1 MTARIESMQGEKID
15 TEALLKKSKNAFY
28 KISTL
33 NEEIRNKA
41 LETFARLTEESGAF
55 LLAENVKDL
64 EASEGKIKNS
74 LYKRLQLDP
83 GKLAQ
88 VVAGI
93 RDVAALPDPIG
104 QVLEHTT
111 LDTGLE
117 LEKVSVPLGVI
128 AMVFESRPDVIPQIL
143 SLALKSGNT
152 VVLKGGR
159 EALNSNHAFMSIVA
173 KLEEQIPELPSG
185 WAQLV
190 DTREDFQELLSYPE
204 WVDLVIPRGSNE
216 LVRQIMNSTQIP
228 VLGHAE
234 GICHIYVHDQADI
247 NTAVAVAIDAK
258 AQYPAVCNALE
269 TLLIDAKIADAFLP
283 AFGRAASESNIQLRA
298 CALTREVLPQA
309 EAVTEEDWTTEYGD
323 LTLSLKVV
331 DGLEAAVS
339 HINRFGSHHT
349 DGIMT
354 EDVEA
359 RETFLRKVDSATV
372 VANASTRF
380 ADGFRF
386 GLGAEVG
393 TSTLKIH
400 ARGPVGLEGL
410 TIYKY
415 VLRGEGQVV
424 AEYVGEKAKPFL
436 HQRRDHLDFNTKGT
450 KENEFL

>member
-1 MTARIESMQGEKID
+1 MTTRIESMQGETVD
-15 TEALLKKSKNAFY
+15 TEALLRQSKNAFF

-33 NEEIRNKA
+33 NLEIRNKA
-41 LETFARLTEESGAF
+41 LDTFARLTEEAGAF
-55 LLAENVKDL
+55 LLAENAKDL
-64 EASEGKIKNS
+64 QASQGKIKNT
-74 LYKRLQLDP
+74 LYKRLELDP

-88 VVAGI
+88 VVQGI

-104 QVLEHTT
+104 RVLERTT

-143 SLALKSGNT
+143 SLALKSGNA

-159 EALNSNHAFMSIVA
+159 EALNSNHAFMAIVA

-234 GICHIYVHDQADI
+234 GICHIYVHDKADL
-247 NTAVAVAIDAK
+247 NTAVSVAIDAK

-269 TLLIDAKIADAFLP
+269 TLLVDAKIADAFLP
-283 AFGRAASESNIQLRA
+283 LFGRAASDAKVQLKG
-298 CALTREVLPQA
+298 CARTRQVLPEV
-309 EAVTEEDWTTEYGD
+309 EAATEEDWTTEYGD

-331 DGLEAAVS
+331 DGLDEAVS

-349 DGIMT
+349 DGIMS
-354 EDVEA
+354 EDAAA
-359 RETFLRKVDSATV
+359 REAFLQKVDSATV

-393 TSTLKIH
+393 ISTLKTH

-424 AEYVGEKAKPFL
+424 AEYVGESAKPFL
-436 HQRRDHLDFNTKGT
+436 HQKHAG
-450 KENEFL
+450 

>member
-1 MTARIESMQGEKID
+1 MTTRIESRQGERVD
-15 TEALLKKSKNAFY
+15 TETLLKRSKNAFFQ
-28 KISTL
+28 ISTL
-33 NEEIRNKA
+33 NEEVRNKA
-41 LETFARLTEESGAF
+41 LQTFARLTEEAGAF
-55 LLAENVKDL
+55 LLAENARDL
-64 EASEGKIKNS
+64 DSAQGKIKNT
-74 LYKRLQLDP
+74 LYKRLQLDA

-88 VVAGI
+88 VVQGI

-104 QVLEHTT
+104 QVLESTT
-111 LDTGLE
+111 LDSGLE
-117 LEKVSVPLGVI
+117 LEKLSVPLGVI

-143 SLALKSGNT
+143 SLALKSGNA

-159 EALNSNHAFMSIVA
+159 EALNSNHAFMAIVS
-173 KLEEQIPELPSG
+173 KLEEETPELPSG

-190 DTREDFQELLSYPE
+190 DTREGFQELLSYPE

-234 GICHIYVHDQADI
+234 GICHIYIHEKADI
-247 NTAVAVAIDAK
+247 NTAVEVAIDSK

-269 TLLIDAKIADAFLP
+269 TLLIDGKIAEAFLP
-283 AFGRAASESNIQLRA
+283 VFGRAASDANVQLKGCPR
-298 CALTREVLPQA
+298 TRQVLPQA
-309 EAVTEEDWTTEYGD
+309 EAATEEDWTTEYGD

-331 DGLEAAVS
+331 DGLEEAVV

-349 DGIMT
+349 DGIIS
-354 EDVEA
+354 EDA
-359 RETFLRKVDSATV
+359 RVREIFLQKVDSATV

-424 AEYVGEKAKPFL
+424 AEYVGENAKPFL
-436 HQRRDHLDFNTKGT
+436 HQRRDS
-450 KENEFL
+450 

>member
-159 EALNSNHAFMSIVA
+159 EALNSNHAIHVNCCEVGRA
-173 KLEEQIPELPSG
+173 DSG
-185 WAQLV
+185 
-190 DTREDFQELLSYPE
+190 
-204 WVDLVIPRGSNE
+204 
-216 LVRQIMNSTQIP
+216 
-228 VLGHAE
+228 
-234 GICHIYVHDQADI
+234 
-247 NTAVAVAIDAK
+247 TAVRV
-258 AQYPAVCNALE
+258 
-269 TLLIDAKIADAFLP
+269 
-283 AFGRAASESNIQLRA
+283 
-298 CALTREVLPQA
+298 
-309 EAVTEEDWTTEYGD
+309 
-323 LTLSLKVV
+323 
-331 DGLEAAVS
+331 
-339 HINRFGSHHT
+339 
-349 DGIMT
+349 
-354 EDVEA
+354 
-359 RETFLRKVDSATV
+359 
-372 VANASTRF
+372 
-380 ADGFRF
+380 
-386 GLGAEVG
+386 
-393 TSTLKIH
+393 
-400 ARGPVGLEGL
+400 GPVGRYEGRFSGTAVLSGMGRPGYSAWLE
-410 TIYKY
+410 
-415 VLRGEGQVV
+415 
-424 AEYVGEKAKPFL
+424 
-436 HQRRDHLDFNTKGT
+436 
-450 KENEFL
+450 

>member
-1 MTARIESMQGEKID
+1 MTPRIESMHRENVD

-41 LETFARLTEESGAF
+41 LATFARLTEEAGAF
-55 LLAENVKDL
+55 LLAENTKDL
-64 EASEGKIKNS
+64 EASQGKINNS
-74 LYKRLQLDP
+74 LYKRLQLDS

-143 SLALKSGNT
+143 SLALKSGNA

-159 EALNSNHAFMSIVA
+159 EALNSNYAFMSIVR
-173 KLEEQIPELPSG
+173 KLEKQIPELPSG

-216 LVRQIMNSTQIP
+216 LVSQIMNSTQIP

-234 GICHIYVHDQADI
+234 GICHIYVHDKADM
-247 NTAVAVAIDAK
+247 NTAVGVAIDAK

-269 TLLIDAKIADAFLP
+269 TLLVDAKIADAFLP
-283 AFGRAASESNIQLRA
+283 VFGRAASDADVQLKG
-298 CALTREVLPQA
+298 CARTRQVLPQA
-309 EAVTEEDWTTEYGD
+309 EEVTEEDWATEYGD
-323 LTLSLKVV
+323 LTLSLKIV
-331 DGLEAAVS
+331 DDLEEAVS

-349 DGIMT
+349 DGILS
-354 EDVEA
+354 EDAEA
-359 RETFLRKVDSATV
+359 RETFLQKVDSATV

-424 AEYVGEKAKPFL
+424 ATYVGENAKPFL
-436 HQRRDHLDFNTKGT
+436 HRKRDS
-450 KENEFL
+450 

>member
-1 MTARIESMQGEKID
+1 MTTRIESMQGETAD
-15 TEALLKKSKNAFY
+15 TEALLKQSKNAFF

-33 NEEIRNKA
+33 NLEIRNRA
-41 LETFARLTEESGAF
+41 LETFARLTEETGAF
-55 LLAENVKDL
+55 LLAENAKDL
-64 EASEGKIKNS
+64 EASHGKIKNT
-74 LYKRLQLDP
+74 LYKRLELDS

-88 VVAGI
+88 VIKGI

-104 QVLEHTT
+104 QVLERTT

-143 SLALKSGNT
+143 SLALKSGNA

-159 EALNSNHAFMSIVA
+159 EALKSNHAFMTIVA

-216 LVRQIMNSTQIP
+216 LVRQIMNTTQIP

-234 GICHIYVHDQADI
+234 GICHIYVHDKADL
-247 NTAVAVAIDAK
+247 NTAVSVAIDAK

-269 TLLIDAKIADAFLP
+269 TLLVDAKIAEGFLP
-283 AFGRAASESNIQLRA
+283 EFERAASEAKVQLKA
-298 CALTREVLPQA
+298 CARTRQMLPQA
-309 EAVTEEDWTTEYGD
+309 EAATEEDWTTEYGD
-323 LTLSLKVV
+323 LTLSIKVV
-331 DGLEAAVS
+331 DGLDEAVF

-349 DGIMT
+349 DGIIS
-354 EDVEA
+354 EDAAV
-359 RETFLRKVDSATV
+359 RETFLQKVDSATV

-424 AEYVGEKAKPFL
+424 AEYVGENAKPFL
-436 HQRRDHLDFNTKGT
+436 HQKHGGG
-450 KENEFL
+450 

>member
-1 MTARIESMQGEKID
+1 MTARIESMQGETAD
-15 TEALLKKSKNAFY
+15 TEALLKQSKNAFF

-33 NEEIRNKA
+33 NLEIRNRA
-41 LETFARLTEESGAF
+41 LETFARLTEETGAF
-55 LLAENVKDL
+55 LLAENAKDL
-64 EASEGKIKNS
+64 EASQGKIKNT
-74 LYKRLQLDP
+74 LYKRLELDS

-88 VVAGI
+88 VVQGI

-104 QVLEHTT
+104 QVLERTT

-143 SLALKSGNT
+143 SLALKSGNA

-159 EALNSNHAFMSIVA
+159 EALKSNHAFMAIVA

-234 GICHIYVHDQADI
+234 GICHIYVHDKADL
-247 NTAVAVAIDAK
+247 NTAVSVAIDAK

-269 TLLIDAKIADAFLP
+269 TLLVDAKIAEGFLP
-283 AFGRAASESNIQLRA
+283 DFERAASEAKVQLKA
-298 CALTREVLPQA
+298 CARTRQVLPQA
-309 EAVTEEDWTTEYGD
+309 EAATEEDWTTEYGD
-323 LTLSLKVV
+323 LTLSIKVV
-331 DGLEAAVS
+331 DGLDEAVS

-349 DGIMT
+349 DGIIS
-354 EDVEA
+354 EDAAV
-359 RETFLRKVDSATV
+359 RETFLQKVDSATV

-424 AEYVGEKAKPFL
+424 AEYVGENAKPFL
-436 HQRRDHLDFNTKGT
+436 HQKHGGG
-450 KENEFL
+450 

>member
-1 MTARIESMQGEKID
+1 MTIRVESRRGEKGG
-15 TEALLKKSKNAFY
+15 TEALLQRSKKAFY

-33 NEEIRNKA
+33 NEEVRNKA
-41 LETFARLTEESGAF
+41 LETFARLTEEAGAF
-55 LLAENVKDL
+55 LLAENANDL
-64 EASEGKIKNS
+64 EASEGKINNS
-74 LYKRLQLDP
+74 LFKRLQLDS
-83 GKLAQ
+83 GKMAQ
-88 VVAGI
+88 VVQGI

-104 QVLEHTT
+104 QVLERTT
-111 LDTGLE
+111 LDFGLE

-143 SLALKSGNT
+143 SLALKSGNA

-159 EALNSNHAFMSIVA
+159 EAINSNHAFMAIVS

-190 DTREDFQELLSYPE
+190 DMRKDFQELLSFPE

-234 GICHIYVHDQADI
+234 GICHIYVHDKADL
-247 NTAVAVAIDAK
+247 NTAVGVAIDAK
-258 AQYPAVCNALE
+258 AQYPAVCNAME
-269 TLLIDAKIADAFLP
+269 TLLVDANIADAFLP
-283 AFGRAASESNIQLRA
+283 VFGRAASESNVQLRG
-298 CALTREVLPQA
+298 CARTRQVLPQA
-309 EAVTEEDWTTEYGD
+309 DAVTEEDWTTEYGD

-331 DGLEAAVS
+331 DGLEEAIA

-349 DGIMT
+349 DGIMS

-372 VANASTRF
+372 VANTSTRF

-393 TSTLKIH
+393 ISTLKTH

-424 AEYVGEKAKPFL
+424 ATYVGENAKPFL
-436 HQRRDHLDFNTKGT
+436 HRKRDP
-450 KENEFL
+450 

>member
-1 MTARIESMQGEKID
+1 
-15 TEALLKKSKNAFY
+15 
-28 KISTL
+28 
-33 NEEIRNKA
+33 
-41 LETFARLTEESGAF
+41 
-55 LLAENVKDL
+55 
-64 EASEGKIKNS
+64 
-74 LYKRLQLDP
+74 
-83 GKLAQ
+83 
-88 VVAGI
+88 
-93 RDVAALPDPIG
+93 
-104 QVLEHTT
+104 
-111 LDTGLE
+111 
-117 LEKVSVPLGVI
+117 
-128 AMVFESRPDVIPQIL
+128 
-143 SLALKSGNT
+143 
-152 VVLKGGR
+152 
-159 EALNSNHAFMSIVA
+159 
-173 KLEEQIPELPSG
+173 
-185 WAQLV
+185 
-190 DTREDFQELLSYPE
+190 
-204 WVDLVIPRGSNE
+204 
-216 LVRQIMNSTQIP
+216 MNSTQIP

>member
-1 MTARIESMQGEKID
+1 MTTPSESRQQTKVD
-15 TEALLKKSKNAFY
+15 TAALLKQSKDAFY

-33 NEEIRNKA
+33 GEDIRNRA
-41 LETFARLTEESGAF
+41 LETFARLTEEAGGF
-55 LLAENVKDL
+55 LLAENARDL
-64 EASEGKIKNS
+64 EASHGKIKNS
-74 LYKRLQLDP
+74 LYKRLQLDA

-88 VVAGI
+88 GVQGI

-104 QVLEHTT
+104 RVLERTT
-111 LDTGLE
+111 LISGLE

-143 SLALKSGNT
+143 SLALKSGNA

-159 EALNSNHAFMSIVA
+159 EALHSNHAFMAIVS
-173 KLEEQIPELPSG
+173 KLEEQVPELPSG
-185 WAQLV
+185 WAQFV

-216 LVRQIMNSTQIP
+216 LVQQIMNSTQIP

-234 GICHIYVHDQADI
+234 GICHIYVHNKADI
-247 NTAVAVAIDAK
+247 STAVEVAIDAK
-258 AQYPAVCNALE
+258 AQYPAVCNAIE
-269 TLLIDAKIADAFLP
+269 TLLVDEKIADEFLP
-283 AFGRAASESNIQLRA
+283 VFGQAAAKANVRLKG
-298 CALTREVLPQA
+298 CARTRQVLPQA
-309 EAVTEEDWTTEYGD
+309 GAVTEADWTTEYGD
-323 LTLSLKVV
+323 LTLSIRVV
-331 DGLEAAVS
+331 GDLEEAVS

-349 DGIMT
+349 DGIIS
-354 EDVEA
+354 EDAEV
-359 RETFLRKVDSATV
+359 RERFLQTVDSATV

-393 TSTLKIH
+393 ISTLKTH
-400 ARGPVGLEGL
+400 ARGPVGVEGL

-424 AEYVGEKAKPFL
+424 AEYVGENATPFL
-436 HQRRDHLDFNTKGT
+436 HEKHL
-450 KENEFL
+450 